1 MSRTCPSA
9 TGQNWPILDTTGR
22 WYDDY
27 RRLKKLVESST
38 RVFAVALA
46 TDSGA
51 HLLVETAISE
61 CTADIADMIVGNCG
75 IFTLTS
81 FINHKEHSC
90 DFD

>member
-1 MSRTCPSA
+1 M
-9 TGQNWPILDTTGR
+9 
-22 WYDDY
+22 
-27 RRLKKLVESST
+27 
-38 RVFAVALA
+38 ALA

-75 IFTLTS
+75 IFTLTP